1 MNIKKLDMTN
11 FRCFTKAEMSFHPNF
26 NLIVGINGMGKTAIL
41 EALRIMAGSLFLRVD
56 KVADKISS
64 PSIAKDDV
72 RLASLEMQY
81 PVSLTAI
88 ADIPEFKDK
97 SAPNLLG
104 ETEIKWNRSLETNG
118 GKTTS
123 KNAKM
128 MIKASEA
135 MQASIRDTESDITI
149 PLIAYFS
156 TDRFKK
162 EKRDI
167 GVEPD
172 GSRLRGY
179 YNSMDSLT
187 NIKFFLDI
195 WFTETLWELQ
205 NGKTSQMLS
214 SVKQAIKSCLENCE
228 DVYFDMKL
236 QELVMKQNNPVRL
249 LPYHMLSDGVRSM
262 FAMIMEIAIRCYLL
276 NPHLGEKAS
285 LITPGVVLIDE
296 IDLHLHPEW
305 QMRVIDDLQRAFP
318 NIQFIASTH
327 APLVVGSLSKGKIIC
342 VDNNEVFDF
351 SLQYGK
357 DANYILNEMGAS
369 EMPNSIKNMI
379 AKYYSLI
386 QEGNGN
392 SVDAIELR
400 NTLNTQLGSD
410 HSELQ
415 RADLMMSLFSRR

>member
-1 MNIKKLDMTN
+1 MNIKKLTISN
-11 FRCFTKAEMSFHPNF
+11 FRCFTEAEMSFNPNF

-41 EALRIMAGSLFLRVD
+41 EALRIMAGSLFLKVD

-81 PVSLTAI
+81 PVSLTAT
-88 ADIPEFKDK
+88 ADIPEFKDIPHEE
-97 SAPNLLG
+97 S
-104 ETEIKWNRSLETNG
+104 EITWSRTLETNG

-128 MIKASEA
+128 MIKASDA
-135 MQASIRDTESDITI
+135 MQASIRDTTREVTI

-167 GVEPD
+167 GVERN

-187 NIKFFLDI
+187 NVKFFLDI

-205 NGKTSQMLS
+205 NGKTSPMLT
-214 SVKQAIKSCLENCE
+214 SVKQAIQSCLENCD

-236 QELVMKQNNPVRL
+236 QELVMTQSNPARQ

-276 NPHLGEKAS
+276 NPHLGEAAS
-285 LITPGVVLIDE
+285 AITPGVVLIDE

-305 QMRVIDDLQRAFP
+305 QMRVVDDLQRAFP
-318 NIQFIASTH
+318 KIQFIASTH

-342 VDNNEVFDF
+342 VDNNKVFDF

-357 DANYILNEMGAS
+357 DANYILNEMGAT
-369 EMPNSIKNMI
+369 EMPVSIKNMI
-379 AKYYSLI
+379 AKYYSFI

-392 SVDAIELR
+392 SGEAVELR
-400 NTLNTQLGSD
+400 SALNSQLGPE

-415 RADLMMSLFSRR
+415 RADLMMSLFSAR

>member
-1 MNIKKLDMTN
+1 MNIKELVISN
-11 FRCFTKAEMSFHPNF
+11 FRCFTKAEMSFHPSF

-41 EALRIMAGSLFLRVD
+41 EALRIMVGSLFLKVD

-81 PVSLTAI
+81 PVRLTAV
-88 ADIPEFKDK
+88 ADMPEFKDK
-97 SAPNLLG
+97 SDPDPAG
-104 ETEIKWNRSLETNG
+104 GTEIGWSRSLETNG

-135 MQASIRDTESDITI
+135 MQACIRDTESDITI
-149 PLIAYFS
+149 PLVAYFS

-187 NIKFFLDI
+187 NVKFFLDI
-195 WFTETLWELQ
+195 WYTETLWELQ
-205 NGKTSQMLS
+205 SGKTSAMLS
-214 SVKQAIKSCLENCE
+214 AVKQAIKSCLDNCE

-236 QELVMKQNNPVRL
+236 QELVMQQNNPVRQ

-262 FAMIMEIAIRCYLL
+262 FAMIMEIAIRSYLL
-276 NPHLGEKAS
+276 NPHLGERAS
-285 LITPGVVLIDE
+285 LETPGVVLIDE

-305 QMRVIDDLQRAFP
+305 QMRVVDDLQRAFP
-318 NIQFIASTH
+318 KLQFIASTH

-369 EMPNSIKNMI
+369 EMPGSIKTMI
-379 AKYYSLI
+379 ARYYSLI
-386 QEGNGN
+386 QQGDGKGHEAM
-392 SVDAIELR
+392 DLR
-400 NTLNTQLGSD
+400 DTLNMRLGAG

-415 RADLMMSLFSRR
+415 RADLMMSLFSPR

>member
-1 MNIKKLDMTN
+1 MNIKSLDIKN
-11 FRCFTKAEMSFHPNF
+11 FRCFANAYMCFHPQF
-26 NLIVGINGMGKTAIL
+26 NLIVGINGTGKTAIL
-41 EALRIMAGSLFLRVD
+41 EALRIMIGSLFLKVD

-81 PVSLTAI
+81 PVRLGAV

-97 SAPNLLG
+97 SEPSLLA
-104 ETEIKWNRSLETNG
+104 ENEITWYRSLETNG

-128 MIKASEA
+128 MVKASEA
-135 MQASIRDTESDITI
+135 MQASIRDVDSNITI
-149 PLIAYFS
+149 PLVAYFS

-167 GVEPD
+167 GFEPD

-187 NIKFFLDI
+187 NVKFFLDI
-195 WFTETLWELQ
+195 WYTETLWELQ
-205 NGKTSQMLS
+205 NSKTSPMLS
-214 SVKQAIKSCLENCE
+214 AVKQSVKKCLDDCE

-236 QELVMKQNNPVRL
+236 QELVIVQKNPYRQ

-262 FAMIMEIAIRCYLL
+262 FAMVMEIAFRCYLL
-276 NPHLGEKAS
+276 NPHLGELAPI
-285 LITPGVVLIDE
+285 LTPGVVLIDE

-305 QMRVIDDLQRAFP
+305 QMRVVNDLQNTFQK
-318 NIQFIASTH
+318 IQFIASTH

-342 VDNNEVFDF
+342 VDNNQVYDF

-357 DANYILNEMGAS
+357 DANYILREMGAS
-369 EMPNSIKNMI
+369 EMPSDIKNLI
-379 AKYYSLI
+379 STYYTKI
-386 QEGNGN
+386 QQGFGLSNEANELRQKLNLQLGNG
-392 SVDAIELR
+392 
-400 NTLNTQLGSD
+400 
-410 HSELQ
+410 HPELQ
-415 RADLMMSLFSRR
+415 RADLMISLFSN

>member
-1 MNIKKLDMTN
+1 MNVKSLYIKN
-11 FRCFTKAEMSFHPNF
+11 FRCFSNVSMGFHPQF
-26 NLIVGINGMGKTAIL
+26 NLIVGINGTGKTAIL
-41 EALRIMAGSLFLRVD
+41 EALRIMIGSLFLKVD

-81 PVSLTAI
+81 PVRLGAV
-88 ADIPEFKDK
+88 ANIPEFKDK
-97 SAPNLLG
+97 SEPSLFEKN
-104 ETEIKWNRSLETNG
+104 EITWYRTLETNG

-123 KNAKM
+123 KDAKM
-128 MIKASEA
+128 MVKASEA
-135 MQASIRDTESDITI
+135 MQASIREVNSNITI
-149 PLIAYFS
+149 PLVAYFS

-187 NIKFFLDI
+187 NVKFFLDI

-205 NGKTSQMLS
+205 SGKNSPMLS
-214 SVKQAIKSCLENCE
+214 AVKHSIKNCLEDCQ
-228 DVYFDMKL
+228 DAYFDIKL
-236 QELVMKQNNPVRL
+236 QELVMIQTNPYRQ

-262 FAMIMEIAIRCYLL
+262 FAMVMEIAFRCYLL
-276 NPHLGEKAS
+276 NPHLGENAP
-285 LITPGVVLIDE
+285 LLTPGVVLIDE

-305 QMRVIDDLQRAFP
+305 QMRVVNDLQNAFP
-318 NIQFIASTH
+318 KIQFIASTH

-342 VDNNEVFDF
+342 VENNQVYDF

-357 DANYILNEMGAS
+357 DANYILREMGAL
-369 EMPNSIKNMI
+369 EMPIDIKDLI
-379 AKYYSLI
+379 SKYYALI
-386 QEGNGN
+386 QRGLGLSDE
-392 SVDAIELR
+392 AKELR
-400 NTLNTQLGSD
+400 EKLNLQLGKD
-410 HSELQ
+410 HPELQ
-415 RADLMMSLFSRR
+415 RADLMNSLFSNR

>member
-1 MNIKKLDMTN
+1 MNVKSLDIKN
-11 FRCFTKAEMSFHPNF
+11 FRCFAKAYMDFHPQF

-41 EALRIMAGSLFLRVD
+41 EALRIMIGSLFLKVD

-64 PSIAKDDV
+64 PNIAKDDV

-81 PVSLTAI
+81 PVSLGAV
-88 ADIPEFKDK
+88 ADLPEFKDK
-97 SAPNLLG
+97 SELNIFG
-104 ETEIKWNRSLETNG
+104 ENEITWCRSLETNG

-123 KNAKM
+123 KNAKKM
-128 MIKASEA
+128 VEASKA
-135 MQASIRDTESDITI
+135 MQESIRDVDSKITI
-149 PLIAYFS
+149 PLVVYFS

-187 NIKFFLDI
+187 NVKFFLDI

-205 NGKTSQMLS
+205 HGKTSSMLS
-214 SVKQAIKSCLENCE
+214 AVKQSIKSCLDDCE
-228 DVYFDMKL
+228 DAYFDMKL
-236 QELVMKQNNPVRL
+236 QELVMIQRNPSRQ

-262 FAMIMEIAIRCYLL
+262 FAMVMEIAFRCYML
-276 NPHLGEKAS
+276 NPHLREEAP
-285 LITPGVVLIDE
+285 LLTPGVVLIDE

-305 QMRVIDDLQRAFP
+305 QMRVVNDLQKAFP
-318 NIQFIASTH
+318 KIQFIASTH

-342 VDNNEVFDF
+342 VDNNKVYDF

-357 DANYILNEMGAS
+357 DANYILREMGAL
-369 EMPNSIKNMI
+369 EMPGDIKELI
-379 AKYYSLI
+379 SKYYTLI
-386 QEGNGN
+386 QRGLGISDE
-392 SVDAIELR
+392 AHELR
-400 NTLNTQLGSD
+400 KELDLQLGKD
-410 HSELQ
+410 HPELQ
-415 RADLMMSLFSRR
+415 RADLMNSLFSNR

>member
-1 MNIKKLDMTN
+1 MNVKSLDIKN
-11 FRCFTKAEMSFHPNF
+11 FRCFEEARMCFHPQF

-41 EALRIMAGSLFLRVD
+41 EALRIMIGSLFLKVD

-72 RLASLEMQY
+72 RLASLEIQY
-81 PVSLTAI
+81 PVRLGAI
-88 ADIPEFKDK
+88 ADIPEFKEK

-104 ETEIKWNRSLETNG
+104 ENEITWYRSLETNG

-128 MIKASEA
+128 MVEASKA
-135 MQASIRDTESDITI
+135 MQESIRDVESKITI

-187 NIKFFLDI
+187 NVKFFLDI

-205 NGKTSQMLS
+205 NGKTSPMLS
-214 SVKQAIKSCLENCE
+214 AVKQAIKNCLDDCE
-228 DVYFDMKL
+228 DAYFDMKL
-236 QELVMKQNNPVRL
+236 QELVMIQKNPSRQ

-262 FAMIMEIAIRCYLL
+262 FAMVMEIAFRCYLL
-276 NPHLGEKAS
+276 NPHLGDNAP
-285 LITPGVVLIDE
+285 LLTPGVVLIDE

-305 QMRVIDDLQRAFP
+305 QMRVVNDLSNAFP
-318 NIQFIASTH
+318 KVQFIASTH

-342 VDNNEVFDF
+342 VDNNQVYDF

-357 DANYILNEMGAS
+357 DANYILREMGAS
-369 EMPNSIKNMI
+369 EMPIDIKGLI
-379 AKYYSLI
+379 SKYYSLI
-386 QEGNGN
+386 QQGLGLSDE
-392 SVDAIELR
+392 AKELR
-400 NTLNTQLGSD
+400 EKLNSHLGKD

-415 RADLMMSLFSRR
+415 RADLMNSLFSNR

>member
-1 MNIKKLDMTN
+1 MNIKTLDIAN

-26 NLIVGINGMGKTAIL
+26 NLIVGINGMGKTAVL
-41 EALRIMAGSLFLRVD
+41 EALRIMAGSLFLKVD
-56 KVADKISS
+56 KVADRISS
-64 PSIAKDDV
+64 PSISKDDV

-81 PVSLTAI
+81 PVNLTAT

-97 SAPNLLG
+97 SASGLS
-104 ETEIKWNRSLETNG
+104 EMSEITWTRSLETNG

-123 KNAKM
+123 RNAKM

-135 MQASIRDTESDITI
+135 MQASIRDTSSDIII

-156 TDRFKK
+156 TERFKK

-172 GSRLRGY
+172 GSRLKGY
-179 YNSMDSLT
+179 YNSMDSMT
-187 NIKFFLDI
+187 NVKFFLDI
-195 WFTETLWELQ
+195 WYTETLWELQ

-214 SVKQAIKSCLENCE
+214 AVKQAIKNCLENCE
-228 DVYFDMKL
+228 DVYFDMKM
-236 QELVMKQNNPVRL
+236 QELVMRQNNPVRQ

-276 NPHLGEKAS
+276 NPHLGENAS
-285 LITPGVVLIDE
+285 LATPGVVLIDE

-305 QMRVIDDLQRAFP
+305 QMRVVDDLQRAFP
-318 NIQFIASTH
+318 KIQFIASTH

-342 VDNNEVFDF
+342 VENNEVFDF

-369 EMPNSIKNMI
+369 EMPDSIKKMI
-379 AKYYSLI
+379 SRYYSLI
-386 QEGNGN
+386 QDGKGH
-392 SVDAIELR
+392 STDATELR
-400 NTLNTQLGSD
+400 NTLNEKLGSG

>member
-1 MNIKKLDMTN
+1 MNVKFLGINN
-11 FRCFTKAEMSFHPNF
+11 FRCFAEAQMLFHPQF

-41 EALRIMAGSLFLRVD
+41 EALRIMVGSLFLKVD
-56 KVADKISS
+56 KVSDKISS

-81 PVSLTAI
+81 PVSLKAV
-88 ADIPEFKDK
+88 ADIPEFKEK
-97 SAPNLLG
+97 TSPEELEEN
-104 ETEIKWNRSLETNG
+104 EITWTRSLETNG

-128 MIKASEA
+128 MIRASKA
-135 MQASIRDTESDITI
+135 MQESIRDVESDITI

-187 NIKFFLDI
+187 NVKFFIDI

-205 NGKTSQMLS
+205 NGKTSPMLS
-214 SVKQAIKSCLENCE
+214 AVKQSIKNCLDDC
-228 DVYFDMKL
+228 DDAYFDMKL
-236 QELVMKQNNPVRL
+236 QELVMIQSNPSRQ

-262 FAMIMEIAIRCYLL
+262 FAMVMEIAFRCYLL
-276 NPHLGEKAS
+276 NPHLGENAP
-285 LITPGVVLIDE
+285 LLTPGVVLIDE

-305 QMRVIDDLQRAFP
+305 QMRVVNDLQNAFP
-318 NIQFIASTH
+318 KIQFIASTH
-327 APLVVGSLSKGKIIC
+327 APLVVGSLSNGKIIC
-342 VDNNEVFDF
+342 VDNNQVYDF

-357 DANYILNEMGAS
+357 DANYILREMGAS
-369 EMPNSIKNMI
+369 DMPIDIKDLI
-379 AKYYSLI
+379 SRYFSLI
-386 QEGNGN
+386 QQGSGLTEEAIGIREKLNIQLGNG
-392 SVDAIELR
+392 
-400 NTLNTQLGSD
+400 
-410 HSELQ
+410 HPELQ
-415 RADLMMSLFSRR
+415 RADLMNSLFSNR